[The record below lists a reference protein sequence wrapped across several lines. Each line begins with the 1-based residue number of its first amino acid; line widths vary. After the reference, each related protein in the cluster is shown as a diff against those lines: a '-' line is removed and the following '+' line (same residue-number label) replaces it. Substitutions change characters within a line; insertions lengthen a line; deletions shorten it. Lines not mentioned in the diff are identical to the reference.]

1 MGKMMTIDCRKYM
14 LLALPLLCLIL
25 FAQDALALA
34 NQTGPGLPGE
44 QALETFRRFVL
55 GPVGFTLSLLG
66 IVALGIAMY
75 QGGDMQGM
83 MRGSVWTLI
92 GVGFVLGAAQ
102 VLMLLFPGATISEEE
117 AVLLLQI
124 MGAKE

>member
-1 MGKMMTIDCRKYM
+1 MVIDCRKYM
-14 LLALPLLCLIL
+14 LLALPVLCLIL

-44 QALETFRRFVL
+44 TALDSFRRFVM

-66 IVALGIAMY
+66 IIALGIAVWR
-75 QGGDMQGM
+75 GGDMHGLM
-83 MRGSVWTLI
+83 SHGVFTLV

-102 VLMLLFPGATISEEE
+102 VLMLLFPGAVIGEEE
-117 AVLLLQI
+117 AELILKMV
-124 MGAKE
+124 GAR